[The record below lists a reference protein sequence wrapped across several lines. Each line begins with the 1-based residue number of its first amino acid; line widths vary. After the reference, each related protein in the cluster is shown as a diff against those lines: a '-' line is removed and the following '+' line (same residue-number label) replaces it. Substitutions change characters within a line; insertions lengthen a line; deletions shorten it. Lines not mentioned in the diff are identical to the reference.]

1 MNPHTA
7 VERLSPGEQIDDFLV
22 WEPIHIGAQ
31 GILYRTTGRDI
42 PFPLLM
48 KVPRFQTGEPAE
60 SLLSFE
66 TEAMILPALTGSH
79 VPRFV
84 AAGDLSRMPYLVLE
98 HVEGCSLESRLEDAP
113 MPPAEVAR
121 IGAAVADAIH
131 SLHRQDAV
139 HCDLKPDNVILR
151 PDGEA
156 VLIDFGFSWHAR
168 FPDLFAE
175 EERFAAGSA
184 PYLSPEQ
191 ILGVRGDP
199 RSDIF
204 SLGVILYEMATGEL
218 PFGMPNSEGGLRQRL
233 WDDPDPPALLEP
245 GVTPVLQ
252 EIILRCLEPQ
262 AENRYRSAA
271 HVAFDLRN
279 PAQVP
284 LTARAT
290 RMRAGNFFARAGRWW
305 KAHVKPLEAPVQVKR
320 AIHAAPVI
328 MVAVDTTH
336 ASDERQPAILQ
347 ATRNMLTLSDEYRLV
362 CVAVVAAPPL
372 GSTGA
377 EGDSALHVEHM
388 TRLRSWTAPLGL
400 PMQRL
405 SLHVVVAGDA
415 ASALVEFARRNQVDL
430 IVLGAPRPKQQP
442 LAWMRSVA
450 SGVTANA
457 HCSGHGVRV
466 PGRPPLPPVP
476 GGAPPAAG

>member
-1 MNPHTA
+1 MSVQTA
-7 VERLSPGEQIDDFLV
+7 GERLSPGQQIDDFLV
-22 WEPIHIGAQ
+22 WEPLHIGAQ
-31 GILYRTTGRDI
+31 GILYRATGRDL

-48 KVPRFQTGEPAE
+48 KVPRLQSGETAE

-66 TEAMILPALTGSH
+66 TEAMILPALTGPH

-84 AAGDLSRMPYLVLE
+84 AAGDLSRVPYLVLE
-98 HVEGCSLESRLEDAP
+98 HVRGKSLESLLEDAP
-113 MPPAEVAR
+113 IPPPEVAR

-175 EERFAAGSA
+175 EERFAAGSV

-218 PFGMPNSEGGLRQRL
+218 PFGMPDSDGGLRQRL

-245 GVTPVLQ
+245 AVTPVLQ

-262 AENRYRSAA
+262 AEHRYRSAA

-284 LTARAT
+284 LTDRAT
-290 RMRAGNFFARAGRWW
+290 RMRPGNFITRAGRWW
-305 KAHVKPLEAPVQVKR
+305 KAHVKPLEAPVLVKR

-336 ASDERQPAILQ
+336 AGDERQPAILQ
-347 ATRNMLTLSDEYRLV
+347 ATRNMLSLSDEYRLV

-377 EGDSALHVEHM
+377 EGDAALRVEHL

-400 PMQRL
+400 PNQRL
-405 SLHVVVAGDA
+405 SLHVLVAGDA
-415 ASALVEFARRNQVDL
+415 ASALVDFARRNQVDL

-450 SGVTANA
+450 SGVTAHA
-457 HCSGHGVRV
+457 HCSVHVVRV
-466 PGRPPLPPVP
+466 PERPPLPPLP
-476 GGAPPAAG
+476 GTAAP